1 MTLKF
6 NNSYIKDS
14 YTFLGRNEYGVK
26 IKTDEKQE
34 DYYMGEKSVEQGEV
48 KYQIKT
54 IKGLLK
60 KSKLDKVDLLI
71 GGDLQSQL
79 FASSFSAREFD
90 IPFLGVYSA
99 CATFTEELLI
109 ASTLLENGQIK
120 NVITTTSAH
129 NLASEKQFRF
139 PIEYG
144 AIRKK
149 VNTFTSTGSVS
160 VLLTNEKSNIKVES
174 ATTGS
179 VVDLGYTDANN
190 FGACMAPGAAK
201 TISEHLKETKRN
213 IDYYDLVLTGDL
225 GVYGVKILKEYLEKE
240 YKIKSNNI
248 KDAGTILFEDY
259 AGGVI
264 AGGSGP
270 ACLPLILF
278 STILKEKYKKI
289 LLVGTGSLHSKTS
302 CNLGESIPSIAHVVS
317 LEVIKWYIYKHS

>member
-34 DYYMGEKSVEQGEV
+34 DYYMREKSVEQGEV

-225 GVYGVKILKEYLEKE
+225 GVYGKKILSEYLRVE
-240 YKIKSNNI
+240 YHIDLKNYDDSACMIYDLDNQPV
-248 KDAGTILFEDY
+248 F
-259 AGGVI
+259 

-270 ACLPLILF
+270 ACLPLVAYSYIF
-278 STILKEKYKKI
+278 EKMKRKEI
-289 LLVGTGSLHSKTS
+289 RRVLLVATGALLSPTMTNQKL
-302 CNLGESIPSIAHVVS
+302 SIPSVSHAIS
-317 LEVIKWYIYKHS
+317 LEVNDDLS